1 MTTVIDPAQRKAA
14 KIAGFCYLFA
24 MAASMITEGYIR
36 GTLVTADANV
46 TAENIRGH
54 LPLFRIGLGLE
65 ILTMVSDTT
74 LIAALFTILA
84 PVNRHLAFYAALLRM
99 GGVAVGLVMAAQG
112 YDALRILGT
121 TPYVQAFEAEQLAT
135 LARLSIGTH
144 STQYGIVFVLLG
156 LGSTVFAYLWLKSG
170 YVPRALAMLGIGASL
185 LLAVGT
191 FAFLLE
197 PAVQRML
204 FPLQMVP
211 MFFFEV
217 GLGLWLL
224 IRGLPASAAAE

>member
-1 MTTVIDPAQRKAA
+1 MPNAIEPAQQKAA
-14 KIAGFCYLFA
+14 KVVGFCYLFA
-24 MAASMITEGYIR
+24 MVASMITEGYIR

-46 TAENIRGH
+46 TADNIRAH
-54 LPLFRIGLGLE
+54 MPLFRIGLGLE

-74 LIAALFTILA
+74 LIAALFTILS
-84 PVNRHLAFYAALLRM
+84 PINRHLASYAALLRM

-121 TPYVQAFEAEQLAT
+121 TAYVQGFEAQQLAT

-144 STQYGIVFVLLG
+144 STQYGLVFVMLG

-170 YVPRALAMLGIGASL
+170 YVPRALALLGVGASL
-185 LLAVGT
+185 LLALGT
-191 FAFLLE
+191 FAFLIE
-197 PAVQRML
+197 PAVQRMF

-224 IRGLPASAAAE
+224 IKGLRPPAAAG